1 MIFEL
6 NVSFTCRAMS
16 RDPAAYPDPEKFAPE
31 RFLKDGE
38 LDPDVRDPF
47 KFQFGFGRRYFCTL
61 VSNDRDIN

>member
-1 MIFEL
+1 
-6 NVSFTCRAMS
+6 MS

-61 VSNDRDIN
+61 IFNDRDTN